1 LKKVK
6 SFLKGWGF
14 NLVGIRRKRKK
25 EIQEEL
31 MELEGMEEKCTLNM
45 DKISARINLKVELLN
60 ILDEEELFW
69 YKRCHETWL
78 LKGDNNT

>member
-45 DKISARINLKVELLN
+45 DKINARINLKSG
-60 ILDEEELFW
+60 IAQ
-69 YKRCHETWL
+69 YPR
-78 LKGDNNT
+78 